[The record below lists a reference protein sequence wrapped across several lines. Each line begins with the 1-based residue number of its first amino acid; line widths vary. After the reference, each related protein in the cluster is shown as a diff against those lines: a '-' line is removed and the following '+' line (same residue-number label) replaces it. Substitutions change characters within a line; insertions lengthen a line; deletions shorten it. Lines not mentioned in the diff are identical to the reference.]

1 MWVADER
8 FYREVY
14 SCLAIALRQAGADG
28 FIARPFAPEGGT
40 IEKTIV
46 ALGSEVWPR
55 VCG

>member
-1 MWVADER
+1 VWVADER

-28 FIARPFAPEGGT
+28 VIARPFAPEGGT